1 LRFVCADKTQ
11 IGSYGRDVIGLS
23 YTDSTNLVIIFNV
36 VAVPVRL
43 MSGFLVDKYTG
54 PLNGMIPLLYLNGI
68 LAFAWVGVSSRAG
81 LYVFV
86 CIYGMAAGAFQCL
99 FPTTVTSL
107 NKDLSK
113 NGVRLGMAFSIFSFA
128 GLTGPPI
135 GGALLQTNGGGR
147 GGYMSAQLG
156 VGLATVLGACFVV
169 AARVNKDG
177 WSLKKKC

>member
-1 LRFVCADKTQ
+1 MQ
-11 IGSYGRDVIGLS
+11 IGSYGRQVIGLS

-36 VAVPVRL
+36 IAVPVRL
-43 MSGFLVDKYTG
+43 LTGFLVDKYTG
-54 PLNGMIPLLYLNGI
+54 PLNGMIPLLYINGI
-68 LAFAWVGVSSRAG
+68 LAFAWIGVRGKAG
-81 LYVFV
+81 LYVFT
-86 CIYGMAAGAFQCL
+86 CIYGMSAGAFQCL

-128 GLTGPPI
+128 GLLGPPI

-156 VGLATVLGACFVV
+156 VGCATMFGACWV
-169 AARVNKDG
+169 AFARVKHKG
-177 WSLKKKC
+177 WSLKIKC